1 MRRAW
6 ATPRTT
12 LATFTVTALAATLLP
27 LGPVSGALHS
37 SVPTSATKRQPRPRA
52 FTVRGRLQRPLRPGS
67 SERLDLALTNRRR
80 FTLWMKRLTI
90 QVSVDRRHRVRGCS
104 VRRDFAVRQLRRS
117 AYPIRLR
124 RRTTRRLSALGIR
137 MLPRVAMRD
146 LVRVNQDACKGAT
159 LRLRYRGSAV
169 RRRRAAR

>member
-27 LGPVSGALHS
+27 FGPASGMLHS
-37 SVPTSATKRQPRPRA
+37 ALPTAATKHRHRTRA
-52 FTVRGRLQRPLRPGS
+52 FTVRGRLRVPLRPGS
-67 SERLDLALTNRRR
+67 SERLDLALTNRRG
-80 FTLWMKRLTI
+80 FTVWVRRLTVH
-90 QVSVDRRHRVRGCS
+90 VSVDRRHRKRGCS

-117 AYPIRLR
+117 AYPIKLR
-124 RRTTRRLSALGIR
+124 RRRTRRLSKLGVR

-146 LVRVNQDACKGAT
+146 LRRVNQNACKRAT
-159 LRLRYRGSAV
+159 LRLRYRGTAV
-169 RRRRAAR
+169 RRRLAAR